1 MIRTSEHLYVISD
14 WILFSCSGVLFVT
27 RCMADALYTRVRV
40 SKLANHNSLG
50 SEGKPT
56 TNLDHA

>member
-14 WILFSCSGVLFVT
+14 WILFSCSGVLFV
-27 RCMADALYTRVRV
+27 ALYTRVRV